1 MANLADI
8 KRRIGTV
15 KNTRQI
21 TRAMKMVAAA
31 KLRRAQDRAEGS
43 HPYAEA
49 LKRTL
54 GRVAAA
60 AGDGVEHPL
69 LTSHDEVKRVLLVV
83 LTSDRGLCGAFN
95 NNLLRQAG
103 YFLEDQAKAGVEVEL
118 RTFGKKS
125 RAFFTARNRDLTQA
139 TVDLKADQYQGLTE
153 DLAELMS
160 AGFASGEYHEVYLAY
175 NEFVSVMTQTPT
187 FKKVLPLTLDE
198 AEEGGGDAGVEY
210 EYEPNGEELLN
221 TLLPLQLQTTLLQ
234 AFFDSEAGEHAARM
248 TAMDSATRNASDLI
262 DSLTLE
268 YNRARQAAI
277 TTQIIEIV
285 SGAEA
290 L

>member
-31 KLRRAQDRAEGS
+31 KLRRAQERAEGS

-54 GRVAAA
+54 GRVASA
-60 AGDGVEHPL
+60 AGDSVEHPL

-95 NNLLRQAG
+95 NNLLRQSG
-103 YFLEDQAKAGVEVEL
+103 YFLEDQQKAGVQVEL
-118 RTFGKKS
+118 RTYGKKS
-125 RAFFTARNRDLTQA
+125 KAFFTARKRSA
-139 TVDLKADQYQGLTE
+139 AESIIDLKADQYQGLTE
-153 DLAELMS
+153 DLAERMS

-175 NEFVSVMTQTPT
+175 NEFVSVMTQNPT
-187 FKKVLPLTLDE
+187 FKKVLPLTLDD
-198 AEEGGGDAGVEY
+198 EGASDEAGVEF
-210 EYEPNGEELLN
+210 EYEPNGAELLN

-248 TAMDSATRNASDLI
+248 TAMDNATRNASDLI